1 MEMRGSGSDSSASND
16 RQMKALNYIGSLL
29 SQKIVK
35 LPNKLVHQCL
45 RLLMKFQEH
54 RMKRWSL

>member
-35 LPNKLVHQCL
+35 LPNKLVHQSL
-45 RLLMKFQEH
+45 RLLMKF
-54 RMKRWSL
+54 